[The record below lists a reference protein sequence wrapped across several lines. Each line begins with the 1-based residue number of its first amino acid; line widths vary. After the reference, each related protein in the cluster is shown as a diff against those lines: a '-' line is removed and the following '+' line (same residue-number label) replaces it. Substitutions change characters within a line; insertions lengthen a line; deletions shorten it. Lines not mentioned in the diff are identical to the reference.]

1 MKYPHIASL
10 ILGSPLMLA
19 RHKLN
24 TILSVI
30 SPRLDQGEFVLDGE
44 YIPKGANH
52 PSSNATKFIQNNNVG
67 VVQIHGSLMHRSLGL
82 DALSGLMSYTE
93 IENSFL
99 AALEN
104 DQVEHIVL
112 DIDSPG
118 GEVNGVFDLVDRIY
132 EARQIK
138 PITALINESGFSA
151 AYALASAANTIIVP
165 RTAGVGSIGVIAAH
179 IDQSEHDKQNGLA
192 VTTVFAGDR
201 KNDLSPHAPLTDEA
215 LIHLQAQVDD
225 TYDLFVDTVAR
236 NRGLSVE
243 VVKNTQAG
251 ICFGNAAVDIGL
263 ADAVSPI
270 HHALTQL
277 HQEAISM
284 TEKTTITPSA
294 SSQETMTPPTPPP
307 VTSHTEQKVQQQTG
321 SESQPIPNEQNKN
334 LQQLETEITTRL
346 TGTLTNDIL
355 KAERAR
361 TTGILNACATMNR
374 FDMAMNFIEK
384 GITVE
389 QASHQILNTMANE
402 TDESQISST
411 VTPYPNS
418 GEENPLIKN
427 AQQRANNIIV

>member
-30 SPRLDQGEFVLDGE
+30 SPRLDQGELVLDGE
-44 YIPKGANH
+44 YLLKEANH
-52 PSSNATKFIQNNNVG
+52 PSSNGTKFTQHNNVG
-67 VVQIHGSLMHRSLGL
+67 VVQIHGSLMHRSLGM

-151 AYALASAANTIIVP
+151 AFALASAANTIIVP

-215 LIHLQAQVDD
+215 LINLQQQVDD

-251 ICFGNAAVDIGL
+251 IYFGGAAVDIGL

-284 TEKTTITPSA
+284 TEKTPITPSA
-294 SSQETMTPPTPPP
+294 TPQPESQ
-307 VTSHTEQKVQQQTG
+307 VDQQTKQQSG
-321 SESQPIPNEQNKN
+321 TESQSVPSDQNKN
-334 LQQLETEITTRL
+334 QQQLETEITTRL

-361 TTGILNACATMNR
+361 TTRILNACATMNR

-384 GITVE
+384 GSTVE
-389 QASHQILNTMANE
+389 EASHQILNTLA
-402 TDESQISST
+402 DESDQSQISST

-427 AQQRANNIIV
+427 AQQRANNISV

>member
-1 MKYPHIASL
+1 MKYPNIASL
-10 ILGSPLMLA
+10 VLGSPLMLA

-24 TILSVI
+24 TLLSVL
-30 SPRLDQGEFVLDGE
+30 SPRLDQDGIVLDGD
-44 YIPKGANH
+44 YLPKVAAQTNNSAIH
-52 PSSNATKFIQNNNVG
+52 LAQQNSIG
-67 VVQIHGSLMHRSLGL
+67 VVQVHGSLMHRSLAM
-82 DALSGLMSYTE
+82 DALSGLMSYAE
-93 IENSFL
+93 IENNFL

-132 EARQIK
+132 EARQMK

-215 LIHLQAQVDD
+215 LMYLQHQVDD

-236 NRGLSVE
+236 NRGLSTE

-251 ICFGNAAVDIGL
+251 IYFGGAAVDIGL

-284 TEKTTITPSA
+284 TEKTPITPSA
-294 SSQETMTPPTPPP
+294 SSQKTITPPT
-307 VTSHTEQKVQQQTG
+307 EQQAEQQMGT
-321 SESQPIPNEQNKN
+321 ESQSIPNEQNKS
-334 LQQLETEITTRL
+334 LQQLEAEITTRL

-355 KAERAR
+355 KAERER
-361 TTGILNACATMNR
+361 TTGILNACVTMNR

-402 TDESQISST
+402 SDQSQISST